1 MNNMVE
7 YLANHFFYGSLKK
20 DPDLIQE
27 LAESISKKKQNEI
40 REFLYMLGGIISGHT
55 ESSEKLSPS
64 LKVLNMQW
72 TENMNKIN
80 NSEMEGLK

>member
-1 MNNMVE
+1 MIE
-7 YLANHFFYGSLKK
+7 YLANHFFYSSLKK
-20 DPDLIQE
+20 KSDVIEKL
-27 LAESISKKKQNEI
+27 SRNVSKKNQDEI
-40 REFLYMLGGIISGHT
+40 CEFLYMLGGIISGHT